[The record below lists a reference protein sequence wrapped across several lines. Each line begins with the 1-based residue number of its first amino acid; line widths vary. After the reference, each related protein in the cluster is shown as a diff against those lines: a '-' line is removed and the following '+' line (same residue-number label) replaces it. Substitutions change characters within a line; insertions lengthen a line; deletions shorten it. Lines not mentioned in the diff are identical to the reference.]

1 MHGDGV
7 YGAINSTKSL
17 NYSIGFWGSS
27 RSKFKNSFLILAD
40 FAMGKTYTSQSTN
53 FNGAPKGYDSIW
65 AKKGRSLYNDE
76 LIVYSLPQCTLK
88 YLVEMVK

>member
-1 MHGDGV
+1 V
-7 YGAINSTKSL
+7 YGATNSTKSL
-17 NYSIGFWGSS
+17 NYSVGYWGGR
-27 RSKFKNSFLILAD
+27 RSNYKNNFLFLAD
-40 FAMGKTYTSQSTN
+40 FAMGNIYNTDSSKP
-53 FNGAPKGYDSIW
+53 NGPPSGYDSIW